1 MSFLHSINPETIP
14 DHLRDRD
21 DLRLQ
26 REVVLQKAWLATF
39 IAGLVAYLVWGY
51 SISWNIDPGSQAL
64 IWAGLAGALF
74 FTVNRRLSFQLR
86 SILLIAILASFSLFE
101 LLSNGLQGTGAL
113 FLLSVIGLVTA
124 FYGLKTGVI
133 ILLIAGAATG
143 IAGWRALIVA
153 IPLFSQWVT
162 ASRTELGAWFSL
174 VFSLVLCGYYL
185 LVSIHQFSFEFS
197 QMIINLRHSARRLE
211 QERNEA
217 ERRFRL
223 RLEELAHK
231 NALLEAIGLVA
242 TKIVSETEPS
252 SLLQTAVDTIQKQF
266 LFYYVAIF
274 LPDETRE
281 YAVLHAG
288 SGEAGKLMLERHH
301 SLKIG
306 EVGIVGYVM
315 SKGEP
320 RISGNVEEDPAHY
333 KNPYLPNTRSEM
345 GVPMKINGQVIGVL
359 DVQSERENAFSADD
373 VEILQ
378 IIADQLAAALEKS
391 RTFTQMR
398 QTLEEVQERTRL
410 STRLS
415 WQQHLRNSNRR
426 FAFRYH
432 NARVEP
438 IQANPGEFTKVLW
451 KKDAPTST
459 LHEDATELALPIRLR
474 GQVIGLV
481 QVKFGTR
488 QISPEMVNLLE
499 QAIERMALSLDNVR
513 LVEEIQARAE
523 RERMVGE
530 IASKVRS
537 ATDIESILKITAS
550 ELGNSLG
557 VSEVLVQ
564 LTPGGNRSA

>member
-21 DLRLQ
+21 DLHLQ
-26 REVVLQKAWLATF
+26 REVVLQKAWMATF
-39 IAGLVAYLVWGY
+39 FAGLSAYLVWGY
-51 SISWNIDPGSQAL
+51 SISWNIDPGLQAL

-74 FTVNRRLSFQLR
+74 FTVNRRLSFQFR
-86 SILLIAILASFSLFE
+86 AIVLIAILATFSLSE
-101 LLSNGLQGTGAL
+101 LLSRGLQGTGAL
-113 FLLSVIGLVTA
+113 FLLSVIGLATA
-124 FYGLKTGVI
+124 FFGLRTGAI
-133 ILLIAGAATG
+133 ILLIAGVATG
-143 IAGWRALIVA
+143 TAGWGAFIAA
-153 IPLFSQWVT
+153 IPWLSQWF
-162 ASRTELGAWFSL
+162 APRTDLAAWVSL
-174 VFSLVLCGYYL
+174 VFSLFLCGYYL
-185 LVSIHQFSFEFS
+185 LISIHQFSWEFS
-197 QMIINLRHSARRLE
+197 RVIQELRHSAQLME
-211 QERNEA
+211 QARNQSERQ
-217 ERRFRL
+217 FRL
-223 RLEELAHK
+223 RLEEMAHK

-288 SGEAGKLMLERHH
+288 SGEAGKIMLERHH

-333 KNPYLPNTRSEM
+333 KNPYLPNTCSEM
-345 GVPMKINGQVIGVL
+345 GIPMKMNGQVIGVL
-359 DVQSERENAFSADD
+359 DVQSDHENAFSADD

-378 IIADQLAAALEKS
+378 TIADQLAGALEKS
-391 RTFTQMR
+391 RIFTQMR
-398 QTLEEVQERTRL
+398 QTLEEVQDRTRQ
-410 STRLS
+410 SPRQS

-438 IQANPGEFTKVLW
+438 FQANPGEFTRVLW

-459 LHEDATELALPIRLR
+459 AHEDASQLALPIKLR

-488 QISPEMVNLLE
+488 QVSPEMVNLLE
-499 QAIERMALSLDNVR
+499 QAVERMALSLDNVR

-564 LTPGGNRSA
+564 LTPGGNRST

>member
-21 DLRLQ
+21 DLHLQ

-39 IAGLVAYLVWGY
+39 FAGVVGYLVWGY
-51 SISWNIDPGSQAL
+51 SISWKIEPGLQAL
-64 IWAGLAGALF
+64 IWAGLTGALF

-86 SILLIAILASFSLFE
+86 SILLIATLATLSFFE
-101 LLSNGLQGTGAL
+101 LISNGLQGTGAL
-113 FLLSVIGLVTA
+113 FLLSVIGLATA
-124 FYGLKTGVI
+124 FYGLKAGVI
-133 ILLIAGAATG
+133 VLLIAGGATG
-143 IAGWRALIVA
+143 TAGWSVSTAT
-153 IPLFSQWVT
+153 IPLLSQW
-162 ASRTELGAWFSL
+162 ALAPRTELASWFYL
-174 VFSLVLCGYYL
+174 VFSLFLSGYYL
-185 LVSIHQFSFEFS
+185 LVMIHQFSSEFFRV
-197 QMIINLRHSARRLE
+197 IHELRHSARLME
-211 QERNEA
+211 QERNQA

-242 TKIVSETEPS
+242 AKIVSETEPS

-281 YAVLHAG
+281 FAVLRAG
-288 SGEAGKLMLERHH
+288 SGEAGKVMLERHH

-345 GVPMKINGQVIGVL
+345 GIPMKINGQVIGVL

-378 IIADQLAAALEKS
+378 MIADQLAGALEKS

-398 QTLEEVQERTRL
+398 QTLEEVQERTRQ

-415 WQQHLRNSNRR
+415 WQQHLRSSNRR
-426 FAFRYH
+426 YAFRYR

-438 IQANPGEFTKVLW
+438 FQANPGEFTRVLW
-451 KKDAPTST
+451 KKDAPPSITQ
-459 LHEDATELALPIRLR
+459 EDATQLALPIRLR

-488 QISPEMVNLLE
+488 QVSPEMVNLLE
-499 QAIERMALSLDNVR
+499 QAVERMALSLDNVR

>member
-1 MSFLHSINPETIP
+1 MSLLHAINPETIP
-14 DHLRDRD
+14 EHLRDRD
-21 DLRLQ
+21 DLHLQ

-39 IAGLVAYLVWGY
+39 FAGLVGYLVWGY

-64 IWAGLAGALF
+64 LWAGLAGALF
-74 FTVNRRLSFQLR
+74 FTVNRRLSFSLR
-86 SILLIAILASFSLFE
+86 SILLITTLATFSVFE
-101 LLSNGLQGTGAL
+101 LLSYGLQGTGAL
-113 FLLSVIGLVTA
+113 FLLSVIGLTTA

-133 ILLIAGAATG
+133 ILLFAGVAAGTV
-143 IAGWRALIVA
+143 GWNATTNA
-153 IPLFSQWVT
+153 IPLLSQWALAPRT
-162 ASRTELGAWFSL
+162 APAAWFTL
-174 VFSLVLCGYYL
+174 VFSILLCGYHL
-185 LVSIHQFSFEFS
+185 LISIHQFSFEFS
-197 QMIINLRHSARRLE
+197 RAINDLRHSARIME
-211 QERNEA
+211 QERNQA

-242 TKIVSETEPS
+242 AKIVSETEPS

-288 SGEAGKLMLERHH
+288 SGEAGKVMLERHH

-333 KNPYLPNTRSEM
+333 KNPLLPNTRSEM
-345 GVPMKINGQVIGVL
+345 GIPMKINGQVIGVL

-378 IIADQLAAALEKS
+378 LIADQLAGALEKS

-398 QTLEEVQERTRL
+398 QTLEEVQERTRQ

-438 IQANPGEFTKVLW
+438 FQANPEEFTRVLW
-451 KKDAPTST
+451 KKDAPAST
-459 LHEDATELALPIRLR
+459 THEDATQLALPIRLR

-488 QISPEMVNLLE
+488 QVSPEMVNLLE

-564 LTPGGNRSA
+564 LTPGANRSA